1 MATYWIKAMTRMTTR
16 QIYKAALLSSAVVL
30 GACANG
36 SSDPVYTQFYS
47 EAGALVDTGDF
58 GNATLNNR
66 LVMTGERQYTFDL
79 AKRFSTEVDST
90 VNFAFNSAQLD
101 GTAQAI
107 LRNQAGWIRQFPE
120 IRFKVYGHTD
130 AVGTNR
136 ANKSLGK
143 RRADAVVRYLAT
155 QGISR
160 SRLEAVVS
168 FGETQPLVVT
178 QGRERRNRR
187 TVTEVSGFVKR
198 HPTVMDG
205 KYAQIIYRDYV
216 NSSIATPTL
225 STTTVGSLT
234 EN

>member
-1 MATYWIKAMTRMTTR
+1 MTYRNILTGSLLS
-16 QIYKAALLSSAVVL
+16 AALGLT
-30 GACANG
+30 ACAPT

-47 EAGALVDTGDF
+47 EAGSLVDAGAF
-58 GNATLNNR
+58 GESTLNNR

-79 AKRFSTEVDST
+79 AQRFASEIDST
-90 VNFAFNSAQLD
+90 VNFAFNSSQLD
-101 GTAQAI
+101 ANAQAI
-107 LRNQAGWIRQFPE
+107 LRQQATWIKQFPE

-130 AVGTNR
+130 AVGSNR
-136 ANKSLGK
+136 ANKTLGK
-143 RRADAVVRYLAT
+143 QRANAVVSFLTR

-187 TVTEVSGFVKR
+187 TVTEVSGFVQR
-198 HPTVMDG
+198 HPTVLDG

-216 NSSIATPTL
+216 GSAAAATTLTSGAVSGIAFQ
-225 STTTVGSLT
+225 
-234 EN
+234 